1 MFNEILWINLS
12 NEKYKN
18 HPQFDEGHKLIY
30 LMLLCCSSLGLRV
43 SESIGI
49 RAGQF
54 LFDEKMFVVYGFYKN
69 EEKIRTNFNKKG
81 SEND

>member
-1 MFNEILWINLS
+1 MS